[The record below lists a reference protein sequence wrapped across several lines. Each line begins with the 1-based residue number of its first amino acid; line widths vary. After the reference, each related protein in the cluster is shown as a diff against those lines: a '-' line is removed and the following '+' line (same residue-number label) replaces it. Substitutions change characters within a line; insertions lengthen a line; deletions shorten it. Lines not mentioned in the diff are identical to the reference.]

1 MKIVVQMLEGEGDD
15 LKIPPNPF
23 DSTHS
28 MNQSLIV
35 PDRRSHI
42 ALSVISESE

>member
-23 DSTHS
+23 ESTHS
-28 MNQSLIV
+28 RNQSLIV
-35 PDRRSHI
+35 PGRRSHI
-42 ALSVISESE
+42 TLDVISELE